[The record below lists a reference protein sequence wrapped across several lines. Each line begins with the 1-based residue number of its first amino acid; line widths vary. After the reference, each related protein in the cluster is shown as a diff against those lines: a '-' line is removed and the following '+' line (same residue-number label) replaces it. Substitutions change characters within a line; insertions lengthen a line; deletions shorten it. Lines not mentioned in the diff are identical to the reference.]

1 MAGFSIATNIASLIA
16 QENLNKTNVLQE
28 TTIRRLTSGLRI
40 NSSADDAAG
49 LAIANKFRSDIS
61 VLRQGVRNGADGLS
75 TLQTIDGGLNNIS
88 LLIDRARTLATQ
100 SASGTFTGDRN
111 TLNTEFQSVLAE
123 IDRQAQAVGLDPGG
137 TFNAALSVFIGG
149 GRANNNVTAVTNG
162 SVQVDLSNSSVNA
175 NRLGLKGVQALGG
188 TEGTTDIGAS
198 STTSVDSIVG
208 DATNAASVATTGF
221 TEFFFAGAEF
231 SDDDKARLSVNLSG
245 VVDTTTLAAAVNA
258 AIDGFSAT
266 SAAGQAFKDAGITA
280 VINTDS
286 TGKQQLAFSSSN
298 TAFQVQA
305 GDQLS
310 NALLGNFGVGAAGA
324 SLDVTVVSGTA
335 AGDSTAINTISVV
348 LQGGGLVGPQTVS
361 VTTANGDTQADVF
374 TAFGAAFAA
383 NTTLAS
389 AGFTVATDTTADTVT
404 FTNDRGEKFTA
415 FVAGDQENLLGFGT
429 AELGGAGGTD
439 AIFSEI
445 TDGGALAVGNDGSAT
460 FSVLVDGA
468 GSVETFSVTVTTLN
482 NTDAADIVE
491 QINAQIAANTTLSGA
506 GLIASEAAGVL
517 KLESAAGTNFLLSM
531 DDDDANAITS
541 FVDVSAAGLGVAT
554 NGTLA
559 EANGLVESTV
569 NAGGA
574 QATTGSSAD
583 PIAFTGLL
591 FGSDEQNVVIN
602 AKDDAGVVQTI
613 SVTLSFSNAKTLDQ
627 AIDSIN
633 DQLQASNNTT
643 LQQVVAVKERLSGT
657 ADGIRFLSTLTNGFT
672 VAVGDLAN
680 DHGIDNTDSNALL
693 KASSQLAGG
702 AIADISSK
710 ENAETAVTLLATA
723 VSKLSVV
730 QANVGKG
737 QNSLQF
743 AIGLASTQITNL
755 SAAESR
761 IRDADL
767 AAEAA
772 NLTRASIAQ
781 QTGVAALAQANT
793 APQAVLALL
802 RG

>member
-1 MAGFSIATNIASLIA
+1 MPGFSIVTNIASILA
-16 QENLNKTNVLQE
+16 QENLNKTNLLQQ
-28 TTIRRLTSGLRI
+28 TTIQRLTSGLRI

-49 LAIANKFRSDIS
+49 LAIANRFRSDIS
-61 VLRQGVRNGADGLS
+61 VLRQGIRNGADGLS
-75 TLQTIDGGLNNIS
+75 ILQTIDGGLNNIS

-100 SASGTFTGDRN
+100 SASGTFTGDRS
-111 TLNTEFQSVLAE
+111 TLNTEFASVLTE
-123 IDRQAQAVGLDPGG
+123 IDRQAQAIGLDPGG

-149 GRANNNVTAVTNG
+149 GRANNNITAVTNG

-175 NRLGLKGVQALGG
+175 NRLGLQGVQALGG

-198 STTSVDSIVG
+198 STTSVQSIVT
-208 DATNAASVATTGF
+208 DTTNTGSVTTSGF
-221 TEFFFAGAEF
+221 TEFFFSGSGFA
-231 SDDDKARLSVNLSG
+231 DDEKARFSVNHSG
-245 VVDTTTLAAAVNA
+245 VVDTTTLAAAINA
-258 AIDGFSAT
+258 AIDGFTAT
-266 SAAGQAFKDAGITA
+266 SAAGQAFKDAGIKA
-280 VINTDS
+280 VINTD
-286 TGKQQLAFSSSN
+286 TAGGQQLAFTSSN

-305 GDQLS
+305 GDRLS
-310 NALLGNFGVGAAGA
+310 NALLGNFSAGA
-324 SLDVTVVSGTA
+324 TGAPLDVTVVSGTA
-335 AGDSTAINTISVV
+335 AGASTAVNTISVV
-348 LQGGGLVGPQTVS
+348 LQGGGLVGSQTVS
-361 VTTANGDTQADVF
+361 ITTANGDTQADVF
-374 TAFGAAFAA
+374 TALGTAFAA
-383 NTTLAS
+383 NTTLAA
-389 AGFTVATDTTADTVT
+389 AGFTVTTDTAADTVT
-404 FTNDRGEKFTA
+404 FTNDRGEKFRA

-445 TDGGALAVGNDGSAT
+445 TDSGVLAVGADGSAT
-460 FSVLVDGA
+460 FSVLIDGA
-468 GSVETFSVTVTTLN
+468 GSAETFSVTVTTAN

-506 GLIASEAAGVL
+506 GLIASQAAGVL
-517 KLESAAGTNFLLSM
+517 KLESAAGTTFLLSV
-531 DDDDANAITS
+531 DDDDANAITG
-541 FVDVSAAGLGVAT
+541 FVDVSAAGLAVVT

-574 QATTGSSAD
+574 QATTGGSAA
-583 PIAFTGLL
+583 PTSFTEL
-591 FGSDEQNVVIN
+591 FFGGDTQNIVIN
-602 AKDDAGVVQTI
+602 AKDSAGVVQALSI
-613 SVTLSFSNAKTLDQ
+613 TLSFTNAKTLDQ
-627 AIDSIN
+627 AIDAIN

-643 LQQVVAVKERLSGT
+643 LQQIVAVKERVDGT
-657 ADGIRFLSTLTNGFT
+657 NDGVRFLSTLSNGFT
-672 VAVGDLAN
+672 VGVGDLAN
-680 DHGIDNTDSNALL
+680 DHGVDNADSNALL
-693 KASSQLAGG
+693 LASSQLAGG

-710 ENAETAVTLLATA
+710 ENAEKAVALLATA
-723 VSKLSVV
+723 VAKLSVV
-730 QANVGKG
+730 QADVGKG

-767 AAEAA
+767 AQEAA

-781 QTGVAALAQANT
+781 QVGVAALAQANT